1 MNKDCVKTETIGK
14 AINRTI
20 AVRDGRMNQIN
31 VRWRKGRA
39 RTCQPANSA
48 AGEEGG
54 ECAPFPFYI
63 GLQEAFFL
71 GRRSVGR
78 FNIGQGLFRA
88 FPALQELGNFR
99 A

>member
-1 MNKDCVKTETIGK
+1 MCGGAKDASGRINQRTGDGSRGGK
-14 AINRTI
+14 E
-20 AVRDGRMNQIN
+20 
-31 VRWRKGRA
+31 
-39 RTCQPANSA
+39 
-48 AGEEGG
+48 AG
-54 ECAPFPFYI
+54 APFPLDI

-88 FPALQELGNFR
+88 FPALQELGNFS

>member
-1 MNKDCVKTETIGK
+1 MSGGVDEVALVVAPRIGSGSRGGK
-14 AINRTI
+14 E
-20 AVRDGRMNQIN
+20 
-31 VRWRKGRA
+31 
-39 RTCQPANSA
+39 
-48 AGEEGG
+48 AG
-54 ECAPFPFYI
+54 APFPFYI

-88 FPALQELGNFR
+88 FPALQELGNFS